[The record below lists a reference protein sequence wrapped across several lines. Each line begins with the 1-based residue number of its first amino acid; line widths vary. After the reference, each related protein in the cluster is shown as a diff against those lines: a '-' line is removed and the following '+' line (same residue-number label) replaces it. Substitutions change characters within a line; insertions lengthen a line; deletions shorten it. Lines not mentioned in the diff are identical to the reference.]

1 MTGITMGEMINKL
14 IGALSRI
21 LDFTSATAAGTPMI
35 SEKAVH
41 IVPTMKLCQ
50 RARIHFSELKT
61 SSYHRKESPSSG
73 YVKNCPVLK
82 DRGMIARRGTTKN
95 RRTRAP

>member
-1 MTGITMGEMINKL
+1 MGEMINKL
-14 IGALSRI
+14 ITALSRI
-21 LDFTSATAAGTPMI
+21 FDFTSANAAGTPMI
-35 SEKAVH
+35 REKTVH

-61 SSYHRKESPSSG
+61 SSYHRKENPSSG

-82 DRGMIARRGTTKN
+82 DRGMIARRGPT
-95 RRTRAP
+95 RSSRTRAP